1 MKTTLI
7 SSGSAFEAVAGYSR
21 AVVVEHDGWA
31 EVAISG
37 VTGFNY
43 QAMTIEDDGAAQV
56 RQCFKNIEGVLKQAG
71 AGLKDIVRVRYL
83 LTSPSQWDEFAPVF
97 GEFLGEVKPAATAV
111 VVGLIDDR
119 MKIEIEVDARVAR

>member
-21 AVVVEHDGWA
+21 AVVIEHDGWA

-43 QAMTIEDDGAAQV
+43 QAMTIEDDGPAQV
-56 RQCFKNIEGVLKQAG
+56 RQCFANIESVLKQAG

-83 LTSPSQWDEFAPVF
+83 MTTPAQWDELAPVF
-97 GEFLGEVKPAATAV
+97 GEYLKDVKPAATAV
-111 VVGLIDDR
+111 VVTLIDPR
-119 MKIEIEVDARVAR
+119 MKIEIEVDARVSR